1 LIRIDAEEHLLVQV
15 FHHIVSDGWSMRIL
29 FRELTTLYGA
39 FEAGRPSPLAELP
52 TSYAAYAVAQ
62 RSTHAEA
69 TLERDL
75 AYWRAQLEDA
85 PDVLELP
92 LDRRRAAH
100 QTYEGAR
107 VAFTLDGA
115 LIEALTDLSRRE
127 RVSMFMTLLAAFKA
141 LLWRHTAQ
149 TDLVVGTPSAGR
161 SAVELEGLI
170 GCFANTLA
178 LRTDLSGD
186 PTFQELLRRVRAAAL
201 GAYAHQDLPFARLVE
216 ELQPERSLSHTPL
229 VQVLF
234 NFRDFPRR
242 VAETAGLTIE
252 DHELELGLV
261 MTDLEV
267 VFVRDSAGL
276 TCRILGNV
284 GLFDR
289 STLER
294 LAEHYRRILWS
305 AVEDPT
311 RRLSALVAP
320 AGPERRQVTVEW
332 NDTRTRGPSHP
343 CAHDWFEAQA
353 AATPD
358 RLAVV
363 GGGTRLTYRELDQ
376 HSGRLARYL
385 QRRGVGPEVTVGI
398 CLDRTPTLLVA
409 VLGVL
414 RAGGAYLP
422 LDPGHP
428 QDRLR
433 YLIEDGTPAIV
444 LTESHLLEVLP
455 DLGHA
460 VVCLDREADAIG
472 REPAAPSPATIG
484 PEHPA
489 YLIYTSG
496 STGRPKGVMVPHRA
510 LVNFLDA
517 MRRRPGVGA
526 DDVLLAVTTLSF
538 DIAGLELLLPL
549 TAGAQ
554 VILASGEEAAD
565 GELLADLV
573 ARSGATIMQATPSTW
588 RMLLDAGWTGSA
600 CLTALCGGEAL
611 PAGLASALQSRCAAL
626 WNLYGP
632 TETTIWS
639 TVHSVAGA
647 GVEPGE
653 ASAADPMP
661 IGRPIDNTQ
670 VYVLDHSLEPLPV
683 GVPGE
688 LCIGGLGV
696 ARGYFGRPG
705 LTAER
710 FVPDPFSTV
719 PGSRLYRTGDRVRWR
734 ADGTLLFLGRVDRQ
748 VKIRG
753 HRIEP
758 GEIEAALA
766 AHPAVHACAV
776 VVLEDAPGEGR
787 LVGYVVPVEPVAPST
802 RELRSFLKQ
811 RLPEYMVPATF
822 LALAALPLTANGKLD
837 RRSLPRPGT
846 ARPELAEQYVAP
858 RTRTEQ
864 VMADL
869 WAGVLRVD
877 RIGME
882 DNFFELGG
890 HSLLATQV
898 VARTRATLG
907 VALPLRAVFE
917 DPTVAG
923 LAARVDQLLTHSA
936 PDTVERLLA
945 ELDQLSEEEAAR
957 LLQSERESAT
967 MESAPIELSPVAE
980 PADGGTAVLSFAQQ
994 RMWFYNQLEPGSYAY
1009 NQVRATRWRGRLNV
1023 AVLTRCLTELAHRHE
1038 VLRGRVAL
1046 AASGPEFRAEG
1057 ADPLALTVED
1067 FTSFPAP
1074 AREAAAREWLVAEGR
1089 RPFDLASQVPT
1100 RAFLLRLAP
1109 DDHVLGLVIHHI
1121 AFDRWSSAVLS
1132 HELTALYSAYAAGS
1146 PAPLPDPPLQYR
1158 DFARWQRER
1167 VDSGALERELAFW
1180 TERLR
1185 DLPAVL
1191 QLPIDRPRP
1200 EVQTH
1205 KGDCVAVALS
1215 PDLTGKLEFFSRA
1228 EGASL
1233 FMTVLAAFQALLWDR
1248 TGQTDLPL
1256 GVVVAGRNR
1265 VEFERLIGCFTN
1277 TLVLRANLSAD
1288 PSLRDVLARAREV
1301 ALAAF
1306 AHQDLPFEKLVEE
1319 LRPERSVGHHP
1330 LFQVLLNYL
1339 DIPAARTRV
1348 PGLRIEDFEVSLG
1361 TAFVDLALDVK
1372 RKGNGFTCHFTYN
1385 TDLFDRSSVEQL
1397 ASDYIRLLETMASDP
1412 ERRLSAVPQLL
1423 RPHRRPQLA
1432 GSGLEG
1438 NAGQ

>member
-1 LIRIDAEEHLLVQV
+1 
-15 FHHIVSDGWSMRIL
+15 
-29 FRELTTLYGA
+29 
-39 FEAGRPSPLAELP
+39 
-52 TSYAAYAVAQ
+52 
-62 RSTHAEA
+62 
-69 TLERDL
+69 
-75 AYWRAQLEDA
+75 
-85 PDVLELP
+85 
-92 LDRRRAAH
+92 
-100 QTYEGAR
+100 
-107 VAFTLDGA
+107 
-115 LIEALTDLSRRE
+115 
-127 RVSMFMTLLAAFKA
+127 MFMTTLAAFKA
-141 LLWRHTAQ
+141 LLWRYTAQ

-161 SAVELEGLI
+161 SAVALEGLI

-178 LRTDLSGD
+178 LRTDLSGE
-186 PTFQELLRRVRAAAL
+186 PSFQDLLGRVRAAAL

-252 DHELELGLV
+252 DQELELGLV

-276 TCRILGNV
+276 TCRILGNA

-294 LAEHYRRILWS
+294 LAEHYQRILWS
-305 AVEDPT
+305 AVQDPT
-311 RRLSALVAP
+311 RRLAALVAP
-320 AGPERRQVTVEW
+320 AGPERHRVTVEW
-332 NDTRTRGPSHP
+332 NDTLTREPSHA
-343 CAHDWFEAQA
+343 CAHEAFEAQA
-353 AATPD
+353 EATPD
-358 RLAVV
+358 RVAVV
-363 GGGTRLTYRELDQ
+363 GGGTRLTYRELE
-376 HSGRLARYL
+376 HRAGRLARYL

-409 VLGVL
+409 LLGVL

-422 LDPGHP
+422 LDPRHP
-428 QDRLR
+428 QERLR

-444 LTESHLLEVLP
+444 LTESGLLPVLP
-455 DLGHA
+455 DLGHT
-460 VVCLDREADAIG
+460 VVCLDREAG
-472 REPAAPSPATIG
+472 VVSREAAAPPFAAIP

-510 LVNFLDA
+510 LGNFLDA
-517 MRRRPGVGA
+517 MRRRPGLGP

-549 TAGAQ
+549 TVGAQ
-554 VILASGEEAAD
+554 VVLASPQEAAD
-565 GELLADLV
+565 GELLGDLV
-573 ARSGATIMQATPSTW
+573 VRSGATIMQATPSTW
-588 RMLLDAGWTGSA
+588 RMLLDSGWTGSA
-600 CLTALCGGEAL
+600 ALTALCGGEPL
-611 PAGLASALQSRCAAL
+611 PGSLATALQSRCAAL

-639 TVHSVAGA
+639 AIHPVAGA
-647 GVEPGE
+647 GREAGE
-653 ASAADPMP
+653 ASDADPMP

-670 VYVLDHSLEPLPV
+670 AYVLDDSLEPVPV

-696 ARGYFGRPG
+696 ARGYFRRPD

-710 FVPDPFSTV
+710 FLPDPFSAA

-734 ADGTLLFLGRVDRQ
+734 ADGTLLFLGRMDRQ

-753 HRIEP
+753 HRVEP

-766 AHPAVHACAV
+766 AHPAVRACAV
-776 VVLEDAPGEGR
+776 VVHEDAPGEGR
-787 LVGYVVPVEPVAPST
+787 LIGYVVPGEPMALST
-802 RELRSFLKQ
+802 RALRAFLKQ
-811 RLPEYMVPATF
+811 RLPEYMVPSTF
-822 LALAALPLTANGKLD
+822 LTLAALPLTANGKLD
-837 RRSLPRPGT
+837 RRSLPRPATG
-846 ARPELAEQYVAP
+846 RPELAEEYVAP

-864 VMADL
+864 AMADL

-877 RIGME
+877 RIGVE

-898 VARTRATLG
+898 VARTRAILG
-907 VALPLRAVFE
+907 VVLPLRAVFE

-923 LAARVDQLLTHSA
+923 LATRVDRLRSRAA
-936 PDTVERLLA
+936 PDVERLLA
-945 ELDQLSEEEAAR
+945 ELEQLSDEEAAR
-957 LLQSERESAT
+957 LLECERESI
-967 MESAPIELSPVAE
+967 SRGGSPIEPLPVTESPDDGPALLSY
-980 PADGGTAVLSFAQQ
+980 AQQ

-1009 NQVRATRWRGRLNV
+1009 NQVRATRWRGPL
-1023 AVLTRCLTELAHRHE
+1023 AVDALDRCLRELVRRHE

-1046 AASGPEFRAEG
+1046 TPSGPVYQVG
-1057 ADPLALTVED
+1057 DPDCLALAVED
-1067 FTSFPAP
+1067 FTALPAP
-1074 AREAAAREWLVAEGR
+1074 AREDAAREWLVAEGR
-1089 RPFDLASQVPT
+1089 RPFDLARHAAI
-1100 RAFLLRLAP
+1100 RACLLRLAP
-1109 DDHVLGLVIHHI
+1109 EDHVLGLVIHHI

-1132 HELTALYSAYAAGS
+1132 RELTALYAAYAAGT
-1146 PAPLPDPPLQYR
+1146 PEPVPEPPLRYR

-1167 VDSGALERELAFW
+1167 VEGGALEQERAFW
-1180 TERLR
+1180 AERLR

-1191 QLPIDRPRP
+1191 HLPSDRSRP
-1200 EVQTH
+1200 EVQTYQ
-1205 KGDCVAVALS
+1205 GDRVVVALS
-1215 PDLTGKLEFFSRA
+1215 PELTGRLESFSRA

-1233 FMTVLAAFQALLWDR
+1233 FMTVLAAFQVLLWDR
-1248 TGQTDLPL
+1248 TGRTDLPI

-1265 VEFERLIGCFTN
+1265 VEFETVVGCFTN

-1288 PSLRDVLARAREV
+1288 PSLRELLARAREV
-1301 ALAAF
+1301 ALEAF

-1319 LRPERSVGHHP
+1319 LRPERNAGHHP

-1339 DIPAARTRV
+1339 DVPAAEAWV

-1372 RKGNGFTCHFTYN
+1372 RKGDGFTCYLTYN
-1385 TDLFDRSSVEQL
+1385 TDLFDRSTVEQL
-1397 ASDYIRLLETMASDP
+1397 ASDYLRLLETMAADP
-1412 ERRLSAVPQLL
+1412 QLRLSAVPQVL
-1423 RPHRRPQLA
+1423 RPRRQPQLA
-1432 GSGLEG
+1432 ASGLEG
-1438 NAGQ
+1438 TAGR